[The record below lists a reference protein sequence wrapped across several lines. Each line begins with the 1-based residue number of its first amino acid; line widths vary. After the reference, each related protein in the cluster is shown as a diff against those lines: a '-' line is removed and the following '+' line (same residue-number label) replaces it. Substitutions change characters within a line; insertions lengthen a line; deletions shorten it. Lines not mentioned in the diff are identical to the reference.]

1 MEELNPQN
9 AFGELL
15 LDLIEAQYGDI
26 DSGVEALIQST
37 GLSEEEVIGIVQGDI
52 IVDDENLLSSIV
64 DAFPDADDNDLEVIV
79 NVAQGVDEEDRA
91 ALIDEIGAEEM
102 SGAEEGVEEIPEEA
116 EYSYYNDVA
125 NFNANMN
132 YESTQRLN
140 YLENKLANFE
150 AANAISSR
158 LENLDNLATAYVDN
172 EKLPPSYKTMLLG
185 EFSNPEQRLARFSQ
199 IANENGV
206 DVGTM
211 LFATEYALGLLT
223 EASRFVEFS
232 DYSVTDEDIA
242 VANFSASLDN
252 IVAADIEA
260 IFNS

>member
-1 MEELNPQN
+1 MKELNPQN

-37 GLSEEEVIGIVQGDI
+37 GLGEEEVIGIIQGDV
-52 IVDDENLLSSIV
+52 IVEDENLLSSIV

-91 ALIDEIGAEEM
+91 SLIDEIEADET
-102 SGAEEGVEEIPEEA
+102 EEGMQELPEEESA
-116 EYSYYNDVA
+116 KYGYYGNTA
-125 NFNANMN
+125 NFSGDMS
-132 YESTQRLN
+132 YELNQKVN

-150 AANAISSR
+150 AANAVSSR
-158 LENLDNLATAYVDN
+158 LEKLDNLASTYVDN
-172 EKLPPSYKTMLLG
+172 QKLPPSYKTMLLG
-185 EFSNPEQRLARFSQ
+185 QFSNPEQRLARFSQ
-199 IANENGV
+199 IANDNGV

-232 DYSVTDEDIA
+232 DYSLTDEDVA